1 MSRRRAAQS
10 RVINPDAKYG
20 HVVIGKFINTM
31 MYDGKKSVA
40 ESAMYEALEKF
51 SQQINI
57 DPVEAFETVLNK
69 VRPSVEI
76 RSRRVGGATYQ
87 VPCEIRAAR
96 RTALAIRWLIS
107 AARLRKDKKTMAE
120 KLHAEFL
127 DAYGDKGGAV
137 KKKDDVHRMAESNKA
152 YSHLN
157 W

>member
-1 MSRRRAAQS
+1 MSRRRAAEQ
-10 RVINPDAKYG
+10 REVNPDAKYG
-20 HVVIGKFINTM
+20 NLIVTKFINTM

-40 ESAMYEALEKF
+40 ESAFYEALERF
-51 SQQINI
+51 AQQVNV

-76 RSRRVGGATYQ
+76 KSRRVGGATYQ
-87 VPCEIRAAR
+87 VPCEIRASR
-96 RTALAIRWLIS
+96 RTALAIRWLIG
-107 AARLRKDKKTMAE
+107 AARLRKSEKTIADK
-120 KLHAEFL
+120 LRAEFL
-127 DAYGDKGGAV
+127 DAFGDKGGAV